1 MILEYIR
8 LLRISHWIKNLFV
21 FVPLLFSQHLFQ
33 FDYFLQVLVAFF
45 TFSFAS
51 SMVYVFNDILDI
63 EYDRQHPIKKNR
75 PIASGKV
82 SKNKA
87 IGLIVVLAIVVI
99 LLSVNLKLWFILIL
113 SAYIIVNIMYSIK
126 LKNVVI
132 LDLFCI
138 ASGFIFRVLAGA
150 FVISV
155 TVSDWLILTTMF
167 LALFLAIMKRRS
179 ELVASHTLA
188 NSTRTVLNDY
198 SHQFIDQIS
207 AIAAGGVIIC
217 YALYSVSDRIY
228 KQFDTEY
235 FVLTTLFVVFG
246 VFRYMFLVHVKSKG
260 ENPTEIMLTDI
271 PMIINLM
278 LYIFVVILLIYF
290 Q

>member
-8 LLRISHWIKNLFV
+8 LLRISHWVKNLFV

-33 FDYFLQVLVAFF
+33 IDYFLQVLSAFF
-45 TFSFAS
+45 AFSFAS
-51 SMVYVFNDILDI
+51 SMVYVFNDILDAKF
-63 EYDRQHPIKKNR
+63 DKLHPIKKER

-82 SKNKA
+82 SNKQA
-87 IGLIVVLAIVVI
+87 TFII
-99 LLSVNLKLWFILIL
+99 LLLAVITLLFALNMNLWFNLML
-113 SAYIIVNIMYSIK
+113 AAYVIINFFYSIK
-126 LKNVVI
+126 LKDVVI
-132 LDLFCI
+132 LDLFSI

-155 TVSDWLILTTMF
+155 SVSDWLILTTMF

-179 ELVASHTLA
+179 ELVASHTLE
-188 NSTRTVLNDY
+188 NSTRTVLNNY

-228 KQFDTEY
+228 KQFETEY
-235 FVLTTLFVVFG
+235 FVLTTLLVVFG